1 MNRVV
6 KKYHLGEE
14 PETDLDYWLT
24 LTPNQ
29 RLAALEQIRQHY
41 INMFLNGNRP
51 GFQRV
56 YRVIKQA

>member
-1 MNRVV
+1 MIKVV

-14 PETDLDYWLT
+14 PETDLAYWFT

-41 INMFLNGNRP
+41 IKMFLNGNMP

-56 YRVIKQA
+56 YTVIK

>member
-1 MNRVV
+1 MIKVV

-14 PETDLDYWLT
+14 HKTDLAYWFT

-41 INMFLNGNRP
+41 IKMFLNGNRP

-56 YRVIKQA
+56 YTVIK